1 MVALRTCFLMGA
13 SEDFIQGENSSVFD
27 HTTLALL
34 GGVPESRG
42 DPDQGAVN
50 EGVSI
55 LRLE

>member
-1 MVALRTCFLMGA
+1 MGA